1 MFWTILIEI
10 PVCIG
15 YKLDGKLIDEMPVR
29 NSDLE
34 RVQPVIER
42 RPGWKQSTRGIS
54 RYEDLPV
61 AARHYL
67 EYLQHQTGVEVG
79 CVSTGPERNETMI
92 MTGSRLA
99 KLLNN

>member
-1 MFWTILIEI
+1 M
-10 PVCIG
+10 
-15 YKLDGKLIDEMPVR
+15 
-29 NSDLE
+29 
-34 RVQPVIER
+34 
-42 RPGWKQSTRGIS
+42 
-54 RYEDLPV
+54 